1 VIQVTRLPEFDR
13 CGRALNNMQPE
24 QLGLHYTA
32 ILPEIITAG
41 AAISIMILDAVARK
55 IERTIA
61 GVIALVAL
69 VGAGAAVINL
79 WDQQRTTAF
88 WGMIVTDELR
98 LVFALIFLLVTFLS
112 VLISLRWIS
121 DEALPPGEYFTLLLF
136 ATTGM
141 LFMAAAN
148 DLVMIFLGLE
158 ITSISTYVLCGYR
171 RRDSRSNESA
181 VKYFILGSF
190 STAFL
195 LYGIA
200 LVYGASFNAY
210 LNPVAT
216 TNLRFLR
223 ERVATGSV
231 FSTPMLFAG
240 AAMMIVGFG
249 FKVSTAPF
257 HIWSPDVYEGAPTP
271 VTAFLSSGSKAAA
284 FAAFIRVFI
293 FTFAAASV
301 SLAARPIVQ
310 PLSAVTGVL
319 GDLQSSWVS
328 VLGVMAVLTMT
339 IGNLAALTQRNIKR
353 MLAYSSIAHAGYAL
367 VGMVARDWRAVAF
380 YMLSYVVINIGALT
394 VVEIVARRGDRRTEI
409 SDYSGIG
416 FQSLGLATALSLFL
430 LSLAGIP
437 LTAGFMAKLLVFK
450 SAWGAGLHT
459 LVVIA
464 VINSAISWY
473 YYLRVIVAMFF
484 SEPSAEYKRPQ
495 LASSL
500 VAALILMVLGTFY
513 LGILPGKVLSALEG
527 ATSQVVAVN
536 K

>member
-1 VIQVTRLPEFDR
+1 
-13 CGRALNNMQPE
+13 MQPE
-24 QLGLHYTA
+24 QLGLHYSA
-32 ILPEIITAG
+32 ILPEIITAS
-41 AAISIMILDAVARK
+41 AAILIMLVDAISPK
-55 IERTIA
+55 LERQFSGA
-61 GVIALVAL
+61 IALLAL
-69 VGAGAAVINL
+69 VGSGAAVINL
-79 WDQQRTTAF
+79 WDEQRTTAF
-88 WGMIVTDELR
+88 WGMIITDELR
-98 LVFALIFLLVTFLS
+98 LVFALIFLVVTSLS
-112 VLISLRWIS
+112 VLISLRWIR
-121 DEALPPGEYFTLLLF
+121 DEGLPAGEYFALLLF

-148 DLVMIFLGLE
+148 DLVMVFLGLE

-200 LVYGASFNAY
+200 LIYGASFNPY

-216 TNLRFLR
+216 TNLRLLK
-223 ERVATGSV
+223 ERISMGNL
-231 FSTPMLFAG
+231 FSPEMLLAG

-271 VTAFLSSGSKAAA
+271 VTAFLSTGSKAAA
-284 FAAFIRVFI
+284 FSAFIRVFI
-293 FTFAAASV
+293 LTFAAASV
-301 SLAARPIVQ
+301 GLASPSLHQ
-310 PLSAVTGVL
+310 PLASIATVL
-319 GDLQSSWVS
+319 GNLQSTWVS
-328 VLGVMAVLTMT
+328 VLAVMAALTMT
-339 IGNLAALTQRNIKR
+339 IGNLAALVQGNIKR

-367 VGMVARDWRAVAF
+367 VGMVSGDWRAVAF
-380 YMLSYVVINIGALT
+380 YMLSYAVINIGALT
-394 VVEIVARRGDRRTEI
+394 VVEIVARRGDKRTEI

-416 FQSLGLATALSLFL
+416 FQSAGLATALSLFL

-450 SAWGAGLHT
+450 SAWGAGFHW
-459 LVVIA
+459 LVVVA

-484 SEPSAEYKRPQ
+484 SSPAADYKRPVV
-495 LASSL
+495 ARTVVTAL
-500 VAALILMVLGTFY
+500 VLMVLGTFY
-513 LGILPGKVLSALEG
+513 LGILPGKLLSTLEG
-527 ATSQVVAVN
+527 AGSQIVAAR